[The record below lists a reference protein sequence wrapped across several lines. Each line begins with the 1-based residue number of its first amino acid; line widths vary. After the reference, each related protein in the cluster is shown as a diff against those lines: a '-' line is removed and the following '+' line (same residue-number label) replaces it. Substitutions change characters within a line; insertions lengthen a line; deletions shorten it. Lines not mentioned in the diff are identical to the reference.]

1 MTSDIPAFAP
11 TEASEPLSS
20 LASSNVA
27 SLLALVLAVVA
38 TLLLQSRRSSSG
50 AADADEKNAVTAAL
64 TGLFNSFKK
73 SAAPRALPRSSYS
86 DKVVLVTGAN
96 TGLGFGIALRLAE
109 LQCTVIVACRTDADK
124 TAADLRSASGNPN
137 VSSIYVNLGDA
148 RSVNALADTLIAQ
161 RRVIDCAVLNAAV
174 LTTSSKCGPPVFASA
189 LPTLHPLHPHP
200 FISAK
205 NPFSSSTSSTPST
218 QLPTPFSSSASR
230 SPLKLLVS
238 CSCRLRR
245 TAGQNL
251 LKLMP
256 RYMAS

>member
-11 TEASEPLSS
+11 TEASEPLSF

-38 TLLLQSRRSSSG
+38 TLLLQSRRSSCG

-64 TGLFNSFKK
+64 TGLVNSFKK

-174 LTTSSKCGPPVFASA
+174 LTTSSKCGPPFLVKLSAFAHT
-189 LPTLHPLHPHP
+189 PVCKTNPDRNQPLC
-200 FISAK
+200 ISDNLIPSFQAK
-205 NPFSSSTSSTPST
+205 IRSE
-218 QLPTPFSSSASR
+218 SR
-230 SPLKLLVS
+230 PAVRRQRSCQRHSHRAPLEV
-238 CSCRLRR
+238 R
-245 TAGQNL
+245 
-251 LKLMP
+251 
-256 RYMAS
+256 